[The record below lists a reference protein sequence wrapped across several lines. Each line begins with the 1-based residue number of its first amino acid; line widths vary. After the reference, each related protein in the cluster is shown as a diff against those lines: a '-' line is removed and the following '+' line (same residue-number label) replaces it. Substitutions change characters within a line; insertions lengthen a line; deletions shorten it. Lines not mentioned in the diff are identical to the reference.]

1 MSCSDVFFSQQLSF
15 VHTATFPGATF
26 SGDTVPGNTFPG
38 NTFPG
43 NIVPALSVYLFDSNS
58 IASEYVPTLA
68 QCYLHSSEL
77 EVFAKRKQLQ
87 AQQEFIASRVLIK
100 TYASHCLGYNFA
112 DLAVRFDE
120 QEICLKVFH
129 KDQAIKLGCCISHSH
144 GQVLIALTQNVQQ
157 LGVDLEWISTR
168 RSLDKLAAHYYHAEE
183 LQACKDRPKAAL
195 YRIWTLKEALAKA
208 IKQPIV
214 KLIRDNVFTHCSK
227 LSVKS
232 GCYKDFD
239 LSIISNTP
247 LPETLDVQVVS
258 IDLAVF
264 NQ

>member
-1 MSCSDVFFSQQLSF
+1 MSCHNVFFTQQLSF
-15 VHTATFPGATF
+15 VHTATFPGVTF
-26 SGDTVPGNTFPG
+26 SGDSA
-38 NTFPG
+38 
-43 NIVPALSVYLFDSNS
+43 PAISVYLFDSNS
-58 IASEYVPTLA
+58 IDSEYVPTLA
-68 QCYLHSSEL
+68 QRYLHSSEL

-100 TYASHCLGYNFA
+100 IYASHCLGYNYA

-120 QEICLKVFH
+120 QETCLKVCH
-129 KDQAIKLGCCISHSH
+129 KGQAIKLGCCISHSH
-144 GQVLIALTQNVQQ
+144 GQVLIALTQQVRQ

-195 YRIWTLKEALAKA
+195 YRVWTLKEALAKA

-214 KLIRDNVFTHCSK
+214 KLIRDNVFTHCSE

-232 GCYKDFD
+232 GNNQDFD
-239 LSIISNTP
+239 LSIISDTP
-247 LPETLDVQVVS
+247 LPEALDVQVVS

-264 NQ
+264 KLL